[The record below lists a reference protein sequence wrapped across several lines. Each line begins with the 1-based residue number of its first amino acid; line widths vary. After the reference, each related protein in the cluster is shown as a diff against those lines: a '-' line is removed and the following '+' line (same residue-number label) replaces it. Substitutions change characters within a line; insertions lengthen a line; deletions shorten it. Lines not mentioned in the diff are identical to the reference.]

1 MNIKKSY
8 ILARKEILSGLKDV
22 RVIFMIV
29 LSTLVFYPGLIIAST
44 YFQENQ
50 NNSAQ
55 TYIPKIVVKGIDS
68 KELKSK
74 FDKIPFEVVQKDDV
88 EKSLLNDD
96 IDGILTILKQKDNF
110 VMNYEYKK
118 SSFNSSISYEKIK
131 QWILMIEQQKTQSF
145 LQNLQDVDK
154 SSLNKIELH
163 SKDVTPDSQ
172 KSSILYIIPYFMLI
186 GIIAGSMGIG
196 IDITAGEKEKK
207 TFITL
212 LTSNQTRSEIAFG
225 KILST
230 SFFGLITSLLTLLG
244 FVLGS
249 FISVHTL
256 DIQGQ
261 FYIDSKTF
269 LLLLINLIPIAI
281 FLSTT
286 IVVLGM
292 ISKNIKEANSYIM
305 PLYIAVVFIGF
316 MSSMIEKN
324 LDLKFSFLPIMNS
337 VLSIKNIL
345 TDKISIVFLTYS
357 CLSTIIYTIIMMLIC
372 INLFKKEKYIL
383 G

>member
-8 ILARKEILSGLKDV
+8 ILARKEIISGLKDV

-55 TYIPKIVVKGIDS
+55 TYIPKVVVKGINS

-74 FDKIPFEVVQKDDV
+74 FDTIPFKVVQKNDV

-96 IDGILTILKQKDNF
+96 IDGILTVSTQNNNF
-110 VMNYEYKK
+110 VLNYEYKK

-145 LQNLQDVDK
+145 LQGLQNVDK

-163 SKDVTPDSQ
+163 SKDATPDSQ

-324 LDLKFSFLPIMNS
+324 LDLKFSFLPIMSS

-357 CLSTIIYTIIMMLIC
+357 CVSTIVYTIIMMLIC

>member
-1 MNIKKSY
+1 MGKY
-8 ILARKEILSGLKDV
+8 YL
-22 RVIFMIV
+22 
-29 LSTLVFYPGLIIAST
+29 LV
-44 YFQENQ
+44 
-50 NNSAQ
+50 
-55 TYIPKIVVKGIDS
+55 
-68 KELKSK
+68 
-74 FDKIPFEVVQKDDV
+74 
-88 EKSLLNDD
+88 
-96 IDGILTILKQKDNF
+96 
-110 VMNYEYKK
+110 
-118 SSFNSSISYEKIK
+118 
-131 QWILMIEQQKTQSF
+131 
-145 LQNLQDVDK
+145 
-154 SSLNKIELH
+154 
-163 SKDVTPDSQ
+163 
-172 KSSILYIIPYFMLI
+172 
-186 GIIAGSMGIG
+186 
-196 IDITAGEKEKK
+196 
-207 TFITL
+207 
-212 LTSNQTRSEIAFG
+212 
-225 KILST
+225 
-230 SFFGLITSLLTLLG
+230 FFGLITSLLTLLG
-244 FVLGS
+244 FVLSS

-256 DIQGQ
+256 NIQGQ